1 MQVFQMVSV
10 YNSHTMK
17 LDIKNDL
24 CCSKK
29 FKKKRKRERER
40 ERVSTAGKLQDF
52 LTILSESVSKKL
64 QQQTL
69 EIKHFH
75 SMMKQGT
82 N

>member
-1 MQVFQMVSV
+1 M
-10 YNSHTMK
+10 
-17 LDIKNDL
+17 LL
-24 CCSKK
+24 KK
-29 FKKKRKRERER
+29 IQKKKKERER

>member
-29 FKKKRKRERER
+29 FKERERER
-40 ERVSTAGKLQDF
+40 ERESKHSW
-52 LTILSESVSKKL
+52 LSCK
-64 QQQTL
+64 T
-69 EIKHFH
+69 F
-75 SMMKQGT
+75 
-82 N
+82 